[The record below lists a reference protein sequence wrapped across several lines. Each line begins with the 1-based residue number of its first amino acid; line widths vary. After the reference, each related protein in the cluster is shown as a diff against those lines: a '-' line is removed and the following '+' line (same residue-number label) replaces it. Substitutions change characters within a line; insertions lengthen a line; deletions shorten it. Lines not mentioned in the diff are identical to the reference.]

1 MATECDA
8 GLSTGEKNYDPV
20 ARQGPLSRSWCSGT
34 HEWALSLVAALKI
47 RLDVEHEGE
56 ERNQRVGRI
65 RYASRSRPEAYL
77 CNRLAISV

>member
-1 MATECDA
+1 M
-8 GLSTGEKNYDPV
+8 
-20 ARQGPLSRSWCSGT
+20 GT

-56 ERNQRVGRI
+56 EERNQLVGRI